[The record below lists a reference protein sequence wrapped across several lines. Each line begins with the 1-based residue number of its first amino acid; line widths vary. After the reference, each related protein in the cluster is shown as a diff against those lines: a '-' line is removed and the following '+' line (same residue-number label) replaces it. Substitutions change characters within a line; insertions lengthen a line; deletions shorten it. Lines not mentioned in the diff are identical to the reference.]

1 MTEQLSLHL
10 ISPGDSFPGGAVVQN
25 PNAREGDARAYEE
38 GLALLGGELL
48 LSLAGLRQPETVT
61 DRRGQLTPLPS
72 CPALEPVIA
81 VHL

>member
-1 MTEQLSLHL
+1 MINSIAREGTVSRRRKEA
-10 ISPGDSFPGGAVVQN
+10 P
-25 PNAREGDARAYEE
+25 REGDARACEE

-48 LSLAGLRQPETVT
+48 LSLAGLRQPEMVT